1 MERKKKKYL
10 KFRMKEN
17 LLLKCGIEKATY
29 ILLGRK
35 IYMRTEKQHQHK
47 KTNANYKTQED

>member
-1 MERKKKKYL
+1 
-10 KFRMKEN
+10 MKEN